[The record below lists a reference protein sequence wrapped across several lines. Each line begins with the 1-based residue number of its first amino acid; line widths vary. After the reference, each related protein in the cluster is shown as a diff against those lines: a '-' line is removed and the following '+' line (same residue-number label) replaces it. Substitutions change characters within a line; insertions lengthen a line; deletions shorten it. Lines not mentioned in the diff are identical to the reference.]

1 MAPRLSTACAMSANS
16 PLSNV
21 SFNTLEAWLAWQE
34 SLHVTDIELG
44 LDRSMLVANN
54 MGMKAPAQTIVT
66 VAGTNGKGSSVAM
79 LDSILRQA
87 GYRVAT
93 YTSPH
98 LLAYNERIRINGTP
112 VSNQDICAAFARV
125 ELARDGTP
133 LTYFEF
139 GTLAALSLFG
149 DAALDVAIL
158 EVGLGGRLDAVNIID
173 ADVALIATIGID
185 HTEFLGDTRE
195 LISLEKAGIMRKGKP
210 AVCSDI
216 DVTNGIKQSAR
227 ELPTQL
233 EVLGDSYR
241 YSDDGECWS
250 WWSGDTLRTELPKPS
265 LIGDYQLGNAA
276 GVLMV
281 LEVLQDRLPV
291 TDLEIARGLRET
303 RLPGR
308 FQRIPGEVETILD
321 VAHNAQAVEAFVRT
335 LVTLEPARRTHVL
348 LGMLRVKDR
357 ESVIRSLEPIADS
370 WHLATVLERRG
381 ATSAELYDSLKRV
394 AGKSTRAHTYDS
406 VASAY
411 QSASASAKPGDRIV
425 ALGSFLVV
433 SEVMAC
439 LVDWQASQAVAI

>member
-1 MAPRLSTACAMSANS
+1 MSANS
-16 PLSNV
+16 SVSHV
-21 SFNTLEAWLAWQE
+21 SFDSLAGWLTWQE
-34 SLHVTDIELG
+34 SLHVTDIALG
-44 LDRSMLVANN
+44 LERSRLVANN
-54 MGMKAPAQTIVT
+54 MGVTVPAPTIVT

-98 LLAYNERIRINGTP
+98 LLAYNERIRINGAP
-112 VSNQDICAAFARV
+112 VSDEEICGAFERIEFAR
-125 ELARDGTP
+125 AGTP

-139 GTLAALSLFG
+139 GTLAALSLFN
-149 DAALDVAIL
+149 DAPLDVVIL

-195 LISLEKAGIMRKGKP
+195 QISLEKAGIMRKGKP

-216 DVTNGIKQSAR
+216 DITSNIKQFAR
-227 ELPTQL
+227 DLPTQM
-233 EVLGDSYR
+233 EVLGNSFY

-250 WWSGDTLRTELPKPS
+250 WWSGDRLRVDLPKPS
-265 LIGDYQLGNAA
+265 LAGDYQLGNAA

-281 LEVLQDRLPV
+281 LELLTDRLPV
-291 TDLEIARGLRET
+291 TDLEISRGLSET

-308 FQRIPGEVETILD
+308 FQRIEGAVETILD
-321 VAHNAQAVEAFVRT
+321 VAHNAQAVDAFVRT
-335 LVTLEPARRTHVL
+335 LATLAPVPRTHVL

-357 ESVIRSLEPIADS
+357 ESVIGSLQPIADN
-370 WHLATVLERRG
+370 WYFATVDARRG
-381 ATSAELYDSLKRV
+381 ATNSELYDSLKRV
-394 AGKSTRAHTYDS
+394 ASKSARAGTYDS
-406 VASAY
+406 IADAYASAIAAA
-411 QSASASAKPGDRIV
+411 QPGERII

-439 LVDWQASQAVAI
+439 LTRWHPCRALAK